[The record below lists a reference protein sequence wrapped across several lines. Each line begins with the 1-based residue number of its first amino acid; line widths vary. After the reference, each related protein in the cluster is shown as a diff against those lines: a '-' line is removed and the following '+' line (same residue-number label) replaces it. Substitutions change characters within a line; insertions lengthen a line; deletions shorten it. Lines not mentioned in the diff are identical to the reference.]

1 MGILTNLNQGKKLK
15 FESDDSD
22 SWVLSEN
29 QLQQY
34 IGGEFTGNT
43 LEVLSISEE
52 SITIDW
58 GEAESTLPESYLF
71 FVD

>member
-22 SWVLSEN
+22 SWGLSEN

-34 IGGEFTGNT
+34 ISGEFTGNT